1 MRPIHTL
8 VWHCTATPE
17 GKEFTVQ
24 QIHAMHR
31 ARGFKG
37 IGYHRVI
44 HLDGSMSE
52 GRPES
57 EVGAHVAGHN
67 VGSIGYSY
75 VGGVDANGKPKD
87 TRTDAQKTTMAR
99 LTKEAVERY
108 TLKRIVGHRDLSPDL
123 DGDGEIEPYEW
134 IKVCPCFEATA
145 EYGRFLN
152 NDIALP
158 QKTHVVGKGESVW
171 SIARRYTTTAPVIFA
186 ANPLL
191 PPSGLIH
198 PGQKLWIPA

>member
-1 MRPIHTL
+1 ML

-17 GKEFTVQ
+17 GEEHTVKE
-24 QIHAMHR
+24 IDGWHR
-31 ARGFKG
+31 ARGFKKV
-37 IGYHRVI
+37 GYHRVI
-44 HLDGSMSE
+44 HLDGTVSE
-52 GRPES
+52 GRSEE

-75 VGGVDANGKPKD
+75 VGGVDKNGKPKD
-87 TRTDAQKTTMAR
+87 TRTDDQKTTMLG
-99 LTKEAVERY
+99 LTERAIAKY
-108 TLKRIVGHRDLSPDL
+108 NLKRVLGHRDLSPDL
-123 DGDGEIEPYEW
+123 DGDGEIEAYEW
-134 IKVCPCFEATA
+134 IKVCPCFEAMK
-145 EYGRFLN
+145 EYGHLLS
-152 NDIALP
+152 DDVAPP